1 MKKTII
7 FAMCATLLAGCG
19 KGSEKGGSDSDSVA
33 DEIPADVTASAGKQ
47 EACLTKDSI
56 GAITIGMD
64 INAVPDSVPGLYVR
78 KVNGASPDAVT
89 MDFEDEDGE
98 RFIAYDF
105 GEGKIDVINLI
116 GSDVKVKAPRGAFG
130 IGDSFSKV
138 LELPGVQTE
147 WSGYDGGGMWYWR
160 WEGLWFAPSQD
171 NLPTVLSRRL
181 YHSESAPTS
190 ADFTDDVTVGFIGTG
205 LPF

>member
-1 MKKTII
+1 MPASVFSLSTKLDYDNKTAIRHEKRQS
-7 FAMCATLLAGCG
+7 FCNVCHSSGRLREGFR
-19 KGSEKGGSDSDSVA
+19 KGGSDSDSVA
-33 DEIPADVTASAGKQ
+33 EEIPADVTASAGKQ

-89 MDFEDEDGE
+89 IDFEDEDGE

-116 GSDVKVKAPRGAFG
+116 GSDVKVKPSRGFRNRRFFQQSAG
-130 IGDSFSKV
+130 IAGC
-138 LELPGVQTE
+138 
-147 WSGYDGGGMWYWR
+147 
-160 WEGLWFAPSQD
+160 
-171 NLPTVLSRRL
+171 
-181 YHSESAPTS
+181 
-190 ADFTDDVTVGFIGTG
+190 AD
-205 LPF
+205 

>member
-1 MKKTII
+1 
-7 FAMCATLLAGCG
+7 
-19 KGSEKGGSDSDSVA
+19 
-33 DEIPADVTASAGKQ
+33 
-47 EACLTKDSI
+47 
-56 GAITIGMD
+56 MD

-89 MDFEDEDGE
+89 IDFEDEDGE

-116 GSDVKVKAPRGAFG
+116 G
-130 IGDSFSKV
+130 
-138 LELPGVQTE
+138 
-147 WSGYDGGGMWYWR
+147 GYDGGGMWYWR